1 MVIWMTGTM
10 RRVAIQMIRLRQ
22 KNLFRNWYFSC
33 ASSDDEEDKPYDVFL
48 KNYHMIFL
56 KCKKFKE

>member
-1 MVIWMTGTM
+1 MADVDDTTE
-10 RRVAIQMIRLRQ
+10 VKTCFQ
-22 KNLFRNWYFSC
+22 FDTSSC